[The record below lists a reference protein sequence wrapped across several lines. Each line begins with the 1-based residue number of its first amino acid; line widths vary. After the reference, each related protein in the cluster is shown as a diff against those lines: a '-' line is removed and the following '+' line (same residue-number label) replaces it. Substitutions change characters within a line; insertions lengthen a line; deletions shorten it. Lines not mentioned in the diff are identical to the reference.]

1 LYPSLP
7 QNKFHSTAF
16 APFLL
21 ILYFLFATLYQIVM
35 SERSI
40 ECGECK
46 KPVKVVYK
54 EVVGQ
59 TVTCTEMCD
68 DCPILK
74 AKLHGDAG
82 TSKTIE
88 RSLCCGVCG
97 TSLDSVKMGQPLGCA
112 ECYSV
117 FAGYIISELVEA
129 AGIPSSLKKKAQ
141 TQKLQT
147 LHIGRSPQQPGSPAL
162 SSKLAS
168 LNEALNEALK
178 KENYEQ
184 AARLRDQI
192 KELTDKQ

>member
-1 LYPSLP
+1 M
-7 QNKFHSTAF
+7 A
-16 APFLL
+16 
-21 ILYFLFATLYQIVM
+21 
-35 SERSI
+35 ERSI

-46 KPVKVVYK
+46 RPAKILYK
-54 EVVGQ
+54 EIIGT
-59 TVTCTEMCD
+59 TVTCTEMCAE
-68 DCPILK
+68 CPILK
-74 AKLHGDAG
+74 AKLHGDTPA
-82 TSKTIE
+82 SKSSE

-97 TSLDSVKMGQPLGCA
+97 TSLESVQLGQSLGCS

-117 FAGYIISELVEA
+117 FADYIVSELIDA
-129 AGIPSSLKKKAQ
+129 GGIPSSLKKKAQ

-184 AARLRDQI
+184 AASLRDQI
-192 KELTDKQ
+192 KALTDKHE